1 MFNLISLIIP
11 CFNEEKNLDKLLE
24 NLHNLLQKYSST
36 KIEILIVD
44 NGSTDNSKKII
55 LNHNLYLLKK
65 IKLIQIR
72 DNIGYGNGVY
82 KGILSSKGDII
93 AWCHADLQI
102 NPQDVIE
109 IYLNSREKLKKE
121 KFIVK
126 GKRVNRSIFDLIFTF
141 GMSVLTY
148 IFFKIKLSDI
158 NAQPK
163 IFKKNFINHLKNPPK
178 DFSFD
183 LFFLLKASQN
193 DYQILEFPVVWGERY
208 AGEAK
213 GGGSIK
219 LKLKLTLRTIKFM
232 YKLKKSL
239 NGINIT

>member
-11 CFNEEKNLDKLLE
+11 CFNEEKNLEKLFE
-24 NLHNLLQKYSST
+24 NLDNLLQKFSFI
-36 KIEILIVD
+36 KMEILIVD
-44 NGSTDNSKKII
+44 NGSTDNSKKKI
-55 LNHNLYLLKK
+55 LSHPLYLLKK
-65 IKLIQIR
+65 IKLIQIK

-82 KGILSSKGDII
+82 QGILSSRGDII

-102 NPQDVIE
+102 NPKDVIE
-109 IYLNSREKLKKE
+109 IYLSSKEKLEEQKC
-121 KFIVK
+121 IVK
-126 GKRVNRSIFDLIFTF
+126 GKRVKRSFFDLLFTF
-141 GMSVLTY
+141 GMSVITY

-163 IFKKNFINHLKNPPK
+163 IFKKNFIKHLKNSPK

-183 LFFLLKASQN
+183 LFFLLQAKLN
-193 DYQILEFPVVWGERY
+193 DYQILEFPVVWEERY

-213 GGGSIK
+213 GGGSIR